1 MNQMERILINYVCK
15 GDLVQA
21 KKIAKSILEGIKS
34 QTDEKFKTYNLK
46 LLEESEAVKLPYN
59 LQNLLIAEDVRDYPI
74 NRLLLRD
81 KEKELVE
88 RIIKSYKVATR
99 LNEMG
104 IRYVP
109 SLLLYGKSGC
119 GKTEL
124 SKYIAHKMQLPFIYV
139 KFSNLVESLLGK
151 TQNNLASIFEFVRN
165 TPCVLCFDEID
176 AIGVERGDHNDV
188 SEMSRVVISLMQEM
202 DRLPNNVIVIGTTNR
217 FDRIDKALARRFTLS
232 YEIKQMTSEEA
243 AQVSRLLF
251 ESTKIDMKDW
261 FDEWNK
267 QTFSQDMPASEV
279 VTKCT
284 EKIVDIISESIKQ

>member
-21 KKIAKSILEGIKS
+21 KKIAKSILEGIKT

-59 LQNLLIAEDVRDYPI
+59 LQSLLIAEDVSDYPI

-251 ESTKIDMKDW
+251 ESTNIDMKDW

-284 EKIVDIISESIKQ
+284 EKIVDIISESIEQ